1 MSLEYEMDIEFVWL
15 SKRLAGIELWYGNLM
30 ILDVE
35 NVQRYVFSLE
45 YESKIKFV
53 WSTNDNWIFLM
64 E

>member
-15 SKRLAGIELWYGNLM
+15 SKRLAGMEWWYWSWL
-30 ILDVE
+30 IVE
-35 NVQRYVFSLE
+35 NVKGYMLSLE

-53 WSTNDNWIFLM
+53 WSRNDDLIFLM